1 MEELKLTLRIRE
13 VEVRNWELEVEAML
27 LKVKALEIERG
38 AAVPASP
45 GPLSPSSGREDGFDM
60 SKKNTFHELCCE
72 EMFFLVKPMPFRA
85 VEMGD
90 LAGAPAP
97 LQDLPLTPGMTMEE
111 LKLTLQIREV
121 EVRNWEL
128 EMEAML
134 LKVKALEI
142 ERGAAVLASPGP
154 LSPSSG
160 REDGFDVTPASVPV
174 AALRSAT
181 ARLVPVPVPAT
192 RSATICPVSVC
203 SVSVYQGPAAVP
215 VLLSVSAVAS
225 PAPDSGPA
233 PRLVSA
239 PPGPESDPALAPSS
253 GSLDALSGLDS
264 DPDPAPASWSL
275 TTSPSL
281 DPSSVPVPGSGSAV
295 VRPCSVPAPG
305 SWLQVCC
312 GLVSTLVLF
321 LLLAPGRPWSGSV
334 PAPGS
339 GSVVVRPGSFPVP
352 CSGLAV
358 VGPGSV
364 PAPGSWLWVCCGLA
378 STLVLFLLLA
388 PVRLRSGPFLN
399 LLQAPGRLT
408 LLLVHLLVLHYRDPV

>member
-1 MEELKLTLRIRE
+1 
-13 VEVRNWELEVEAML
+13 ML
-27 LKVKALEIERG
+27 
-38 AAVPASP
+38 SF
-45 GPLSPSSGREDGFDM
+45 SPSP
-60 SKKNTFHELCCE
+60 LCFVWVC
-72 EMFFLVKPMPFRA
+72 LRGGLSHRWSAQIGPFKFVVATGLDR
-85 VEMGD
+85 
-90 LAGAPAP
+90 
-97 LQDLPLTPGMTMEE
+97 ME
-111 LKLTLQIREV
+111 
-121 EVRNWEL
+121 
-128 EMEAML
+128 
-134 LKVKALEI
+134 
-142 ERGAAVLASPGP
+142 
-154 LSPSSG
+154 
-160 REDGFDVTPASVPV
+160 
-174 AALRSAT
+174 
-181 ARLVPVPVPAT
+181 RLVPYIGVTVA
-192 RSATICPVSVC
+192 
-203 SVSVYQGPAAVP
+203 QEGPAAVP